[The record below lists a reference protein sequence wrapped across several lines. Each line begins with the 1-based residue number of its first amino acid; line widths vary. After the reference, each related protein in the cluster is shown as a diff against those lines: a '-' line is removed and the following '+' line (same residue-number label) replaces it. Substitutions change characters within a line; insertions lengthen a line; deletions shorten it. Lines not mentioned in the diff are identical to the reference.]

1 MCTRAMYQGLNGMIV
16 TGRSMDWKEDMHSNI
31 WLFPRG
37 MARDGAVKQNSLSWV
52 SKYGSVIT
60 AGYDIASTDGIN
72 EKGLVANLLVLAESE
87 FPERDTAQNAISVS
101 VWVQYFLDNFA
112 TVAEAVAR
120 MGKRGFQVVSGMMPD
135 GSRMASFH
143 LAISDGT
150 GDSAIFE
157 YLGGKLTIHHSKEY
171 AVMTNSPT
179 FDQQLAIN
187 QYWTTIGGLDF
198 LPGTNRSADRFARAS
213 FYIGALPKTDD
224 IQTVVAGVMSVIR
237 NVSVPR
243 GITTPGH
250 PEIATTIWR
259 AVSVNSHPMYFFE
272 SSLTPNT
279 FWVDLKQADFN
290 PGSPVLKLSMSS
302 KELYHGNTLNA
313 FKEAAPFEFYIV

>member
-1 MCTRAMYQGLNGMIV
+1 MVV

-37 MARDGAVKQNSLSWV
+37 MARNGAVKENSLSWV

-72 EKGLVANLLVLAESE
+72 EKGLAVNLLVLAESE
-87 FPERDTAQNAISVS
+87 FPMRDPGQKAISVS

-112 TVAEAVAR
+112 TVAEAVTQMDAS
-120 MGKRGFQVVSGMMPD
+120 GFQVVSGLMPD

-143 LAISDGT
+143 VAVSDAA

-157 YLGGKLTIHHSKEY
+157 YLAGKLTVHHSKEY

-213 FYIGALPKTDD
+213 FYIGVLPKTDD
-224 IQTVVAGVMSVIR
+224 IQTAVAGVMSVIR

-259 AVSVNSHPMYFFE
+259 TVSVNSRPMYFFE

-290 PGSPVLKLSMSS
+290 AGSPVLKLTLSGQDF
-302 KELYHGNTLNA
+302 YHGNALSE
-313 FKEAAPFEFYIV
+313 FKEAAPFEFYVV